1 MRESNK
7 KIINDEDLFET
18 LFPEYQRIIKNLSN
32 KYVVIDGGMYEKL
45 VNFQTNLSSPKHG
58 WYDYKQGYSEELVKH
73 IILMS
78 KPRKEY
84 YVLDPFCGV
93 GTTNLAAQSMGL
105 KSIGIDVNPMAVLA
119 TQLKTHKFSVDEI
132 TTLEYLIDTFKLSE
146 NEDDISGGKVIE
158 TSFTKDVLSTLLK
171 IKYFVESQKPS
182 FIQKFFRL
190 ALISILDKCSLKVKD
205 GNGLKFKKNYKP
217 IPNLVE
223 LYLDKCKLMLKDI
236 KIANYEPECK
246 CVLGSMLLNETY
258 NGLKDYPVDLCVFSP
273 PYANCFDYCEVYKL
287 ELWIG
292 GFVKSYGDFKKYRSM
307 ALRSHVNSKFDHS
320 IKFSNPEINTIAT
333 LISAFNIWNKN
344 IPDMLRG
351 YFDDMKL
358 LLTNV
363 FSMLNEGGKCYIVV
377 ANSAYKGIL
386 VPTDMLL
393 ADIAEKI
400 GYKVNAIHVARKIRS
415 SSQQMKGLYET
426 YDNLMR
432 ESIIELTKYA

>member
-205 GNGLKFKKNYKP
+205 GNGLKFKK
-217 IPNLVE
+217 ITNL
-223 LYLDKCKLMLKDI
+223 YQ
-236 KIANYEPECK
+236 
-246 CVLGSMLLNETY
+246 T
-258 NGLKDYPVDLCVFSP
+258 
-273 PYANCFDYCEVYKL
+273 
-287 ELWIG
+287 
-292 GFVKSYGDFKKYRSM
+292 
-307 ALRSHVNSKFDHS
+307 
-320 IKFSNPEINTIAT
+320 
-333 LISAFNIWNKN
+333 
-344 IPDMLRG
+344 
-351 YFDDMKL
+351 
-358 LLTNV
+358 
-363 FSMLNEGGKCYIVV
+363 
-377 ANSAYKGIL
+377 
-386 VPTDMLL
+386 
-393 ADIAEKI
+393 
-400 GYKVNAIHVARKIRS
+400 
-415 SSQQMKGLYET
+415 
-426 YDNLMR
+426 
-432 ESIIELTKYA
+432 